1 MPLPTAEAQAWVV
14 LPGCGGVVCFVGT
27 VRDHAD
33 GREDV
38 TGLVYEAYEEHAVSR
53 MELVAA
59 ETRARYPGV
68 GRLVLLHRVGALEVT
83 DPAVVVAV
91 SAPHRDEAF
100 AAARFAIDAV
110 KASVPIW
117 KRETWVEGE
126 EWGTGAL
133 DLRLPAETG
142 GGASP

>member
-1 MPLPTAEAQAWVV
+1 

-33 GREDV
+33 GRDGV
-38 TGLVYEAYEEHAVSR
+38 TGLVYEAYEEHALGR
-53 MELVAA
+53 MEMVAA
-59 ETRARYPGV
+59 ETRARYPDV
-68 GRLVLLHRVGALEVT
+68 GRLVLLHRVGPLDVT
-83 DPAVVVAV
+83 DAAVVVAV

-117 KRETWVEGE
+117 KRETWADGE

-133 DLRLPAETG
+133 DVRLPAETRG
-142 GGASP
+142 GSA